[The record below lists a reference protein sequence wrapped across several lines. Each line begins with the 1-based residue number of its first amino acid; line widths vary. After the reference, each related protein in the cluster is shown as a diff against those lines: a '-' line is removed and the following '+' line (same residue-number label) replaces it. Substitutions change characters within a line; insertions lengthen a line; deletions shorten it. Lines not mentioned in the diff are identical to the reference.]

1 MSFISST
8 DPREYDFAIDRLR
21 IFFRSKGFIE
31 APVQQQVSILAACED
46 PRTIMDFTFGG
57 ESWAMPQT
65 GQMLLEYYLLTNPD
79 VRGYYCISTSYRNE
93 PDPIPGRHDR
103 VFQMFEFETHGD
115 MQTLLRLETALLIHL
130 GFGSKN
136 MFRFM
141 DYMDTAHAL
150 GVQEITAEHEEKIW
164 KEWHHDIFFL
174 SHFPQYTSPF
184 WNMKKV
190 GDVANK
196 IDVILYGME
205 TIGSAER
212 STDVNEMRDL
222 FHTIS
227 NGMYAQMLYAK
238 FGKSRVEKRLE
249 NFLALP
255 MITRCGGG
263 IGITPRM
270 IRALKLAGI
279 MPAFTPYHQEAAI
292 EL

>member
-1 MSFISST
+1 MPSINVT
-8 DPREYDFAIDRLR
+8 DPREYDFAIDCLR
-21 IFFRSKGFIE
+21 TFFRQKGFIE

-79 VRGYYCISTSYRNE
+79 VPGYYCISTSYRNE

-115 MQTLLRLETALLIHL
+115 MQRLRWLETELLVHL
-130 GFGSKN
+130 GFGCKKN
-136 MFRFM
+136 FRHLEYT
-141 DYMDTAHAL
+141 DVAQSL
-150 GVQEITAEHEEKIW
+150 GVKEITAKHEEQIW
-164 KEWHHDIFFL
+164 QEWGHDILFL
-174 SHFPQYTSPF
+174 SHFPQHTSPF

-190 GDVANK
+190 GDIANK

-212 STDVNEMRDL
+212 STDVDEMRDL

-227 NGMYAQMLYAK
+227 HGMYAQMLYAK
-238 FGKSRVEKRLE
+238 FEKNRVEKRLD
-249 NFLALP
+249 NFLSLP
-255 MITRCGGG
+255 MIIRCGGG
-263 IGITPRM
+263 IGVTPRM
-270 IRALKLAGI
+270 IRALKLAGK
-279 MPAFTPYHQEAAI
+279 MPVFTPLLQGAI

>member
-1 MSFISST
+1 MPVTPI

-57 ESWAMPQT
+57 ESWALPQT

-79 VRGYYCISTSYRNE
+79 VPGYYCISTSYRNE

-103 VFQMFEFETHGD
+103 IFQMFEFETHGD
-115 MQTLLRLETALLIHL
+115 MQRLLELEIELLTYL
-130 GFGSKN
+130 GFGSKGT
-136 MFRFM
+136 FLYM
-141 DYMDTAHAL
+141 DYVGTATVL
-150 GVQEITAEHEEKIW
+150 GVEEITAEYEEKIW
-164 KEWHHDIFFL
+164 QEMGYNIFFL

-184 WNMKKV
+184 WNMKKL

-212 STDVNEMRDL
+212 STNVEEMRDL

-227 NGMYAQMLYAK
+227 NGMYAQMLYAR
-238 FGKSRVEKRLE
+238 FGKNRVEKRLE

-279 MPAFTPYHQEAAI
+279 MPAFTPFHREAI